1 MKPMR
6 AMVLMTVLLVG
17 CRTSE
22 LAPSTDAKTMLRTE
36 MFFGLSRPDGGA
48 VSDQEWQAFV
58 DETITPRFPDGFTIV
73 DGVGQWREASGHI
86 AHERAKILLILHPR
100 DQTTTT
106 KLDEIRAEYKQRF
119 KQEAVMRE
127 TSETTVSF

>member
-6 AMVLMTVLLVG
+6 AMALMMVLLVG

-22 LAPSTDAKTMLRTE
+22 FAMSAKPMLRTE
-36 MFFGLSRPDGGA
+36 MFFGLSRPDGGV

-73 DGVGQWREASGHI
+73 DGIGQWREASGHI
-86 AHERAKILLILHPR
+86 AHERSKILLILHPR

-106 KLDEIRAEYKQRF
+106 KLDEIRTEYKQRF
-119 KQEAVMRE
+119 KQEAVIRE
-127 TSETTVSF
+127 TSETKVSF

>member
-6 AMVLMTVLLVG
+6 AMVLMTVLLLG

-22 LAPSTDAKTMLRTE
+22 FAPSTDAKPMLRTE

-58 DETITPRFPDGFTIV
+58 DETITPRLPDGFTIV

-86 AHERAKILLILHPR
+86 AHERSKILMILHPR
-100 DQTTTT
+100 DQTTTI
-106 KLDEIRAEYKQRF
+106 KLDEIRTAYKQRF
-119 KQEAVMRE
+119 KQEAVIRE
-127 TSETTVSF
+127 TSETSVSF